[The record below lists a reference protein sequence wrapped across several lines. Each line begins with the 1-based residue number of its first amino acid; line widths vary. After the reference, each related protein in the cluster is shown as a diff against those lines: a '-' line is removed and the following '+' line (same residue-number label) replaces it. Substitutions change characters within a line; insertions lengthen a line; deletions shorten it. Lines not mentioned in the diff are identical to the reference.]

1 MKPYLLAYFG
11 SLLAGLLVMPGVI
24 GLSRRLGLVDK
35 PHARKIH
42 SRATPRVGGIGIFL
56 AAACVVGP
64 ALWAQ
69 GLLGNGFGHIDRPFA
84 ALLAASAAVFM
95 VGLLDDVRPMSGQVK
110 FLALGLSALVVCA
123 SGARIESL
131 SVGEWAELNL
141 GLWSWPVTVLWIVG
155 VTVGVNFI
163 DGVDGLAGGI
173 AAIAAVVI
181 AVIAGYFG
189 QAFAALAMLA
199 LAGSLCGFLFHNF
212 HPARTF
218 MGDCGSMFLGFSL
231 AAASVVCASGA
242 GSIVAV
248 ALPAVALGVPIM
260 DAACTMVRRGVL
272 ERRSIFKAER
282 GHIHHRLLDLGLG
295 QRHVAVSLYAVTLIA
310 TALGSF
316 MLVTAPWAAAAIFLC
331 VFTLLFL
338 VFQMVGSVRLRE
350 TAEAVRTRR
359 ALQKE
364 LNHYKDS
371 FEEIQL
377 HVRVAR
383 DFEQWWSAVCKAAA
397 HMRFAW
403 ISVKLAADN
412 GDSHT
417 CVWRPADAPA
427 VPANLT
433 IVRLPM
439 PAAQGPLSVEFELAV
454 PVDGTLESAAH
465 RITLFSRLLDE
476 IELSALLGKTEHER
490 LATQDAHRTADR
502 RP

>member
-1 MKPYLLAYFG
+1 MKPYLLAYFS
-11 SLLAGLLVMPGVI
+11 SLLAALVIMPVVI
-24 GLSRRLGLVDK
+24 ALSRRLGLVDR

-42 SRATPRVGGIGIFL
+42 REPTPRVGGIGIFL
-56 AAACVVGP
+56 AAACAVAP

-69 GLLGNGFGHIDRPFA
+69 DLLGHSFSHIDRPFA

-95 VGLLDDVRPMSGQVK
+95 VGLLDDIRPMSGQVK

-131 SVGEWAELNL
+131 SIGGLAELNL
-141 GLWSWPVTVLWIVG
+141 GPWSWPVTVLWIVG

-181 AVIAGYFG
+181 AIVGGYFG
-189 QAFAALAMLA
+189 QAFPALMMLA
-199 LAGSLCGFLFHNF
+199 LAGALSGFLTYNF

-231 AAASVVCASGA
+231 AAASVVCAAGA

-260 DAACTMVRRGVL
+260 DAACTMVRRGLL

-295 QRHVAVSLYAVTLIA
+295 QKHVAVILHGVTFIA
-310 TALGSF
+310 TAMGSF
-316 MLVTAPWAAAAIFLC
+316 MLVTAPWASAAIFLC

-338 VFQMVGSVRLRE
+338 LFQTVGSVRLRE
-350 TAEAVRTRR
+350 TAEALRNQRTLRR
-359 ALQKE
+359 E

-377 HVRVAR
+377 YIRVAR

-417 CVWRPADAPA
+417 SVWRPAEAPA
-427 VPANLT
+427 ELANLT
-433 IVRLPM
+433 IVRLPV
-439 PAAQGPLSVEFELAV
+439 PVAQGPLSVEFELAV
-454 PVDGTLESAAH
+454 PINGTLESAAH
-465 RITLFSRLLDE
+465 RITLFSRLIDE
-476 IELSALLGKTEHER
+476 TDLPELLPK
-490 LATQDAHRTADR
+490 TQDASETIDR
-502 RP
+502 GP